1 MPLVCILAP
10 PPPSA
15 EELAKPKAAAERLET
30 LTLHETVVAGC
41 TYRYVILTS
50 SSQSSPYPHLI
61 FTSSS

>member
-15 EELAKPKAAAERLET
+15 EELAKPKAEAEAERLQT

-50 SSQSSPYPHLI
+50 SS
-61 FTSSS
+61 